1 MMGRLLC
8 TLAFVIVSAVPG
20 SALSARPANLTPLLE
35 RLAVERNVHIA
46 FSHML
51 TDPVVVRDPSS
62 EGDVPAVLERWLE
75 GTDLQF
81 KHLGENYYIYK
92 GYRQDTLPGVS
103 AAPVSMPAPAFDPLP
118 VVAPVPLPQSVQ
130 RRFYESLRA
139 ASVPLPAPHSS
150 FRPVRLE
157 PVPIFRPAAALSTP
171 GSGYLPAWAVKTNLL
186 YDATRTLNLG
196 VEFGLARRWTLD
208 VSGNYNPWT
217 FSENRKMKHWLV
229 QPEVRWW
236 SCTRFSG
243 HFMGL
248 HALGGGYNWGGMLP
262 WGIRPGAGLRGHRY
276 QGWLVG
282 AGVSY
287 GYHWVL
293 GNRWGLEATV
303 GAGYAYLDYDKYPC
317 AKCGRK
323 IGRETQHYFGPTKA
337 GITLI
342 FMVK

>member
-20 SALSARPANLTPLLE
+20 SALSARPANLTHLLE

-118 VVAPVPLPQSVQ
+118 AVAPVPLPQSVQ

-157 PVPIFRPAAALSTP
+157 PVPIFRPAAALPTP

-186 YDATRTLNLG
+186 YD
-196 VEFGLARRWTLD
+196 
-208 VSGNYNPWT
+208 
-217 FSENRKMKHWLV
+217 
-229 QPEVRWW
+229 
-236 SCTRFSG
+236 
-243 HFMGL
+243 
-248 HALGGGYNWGGMLP
+248 
-262 WGIRPGAGLRGHRY
+262 
-276 QGWLVG
+276 
-282 AGVSY
+282 
-287 GYHWVL
+287 WVL

-303 GAGYAYLDYDKYPC
+303 GAGYAYLDYDMYPC

-323 IGRETQHYFGPTKA
+323 IGGETQHYFGPTKA

>member
-8 TLAFVIVSAVPG
+8 TLAFVLVSAVPG
-20 SALSARPANLTPLLE
+20 SALSARPANLTRLLE
-35 RLAVERNVHIA
+35 RLAVERSVHIA

-51 TDPVVVRDPSS
+51 TNPVVVQDPSS
-62 EGDVPAVLERWLE
+62 EGDVPTVLERWLG
-75 GTDLQF
+75 GTDLEF

-92 GYRQDTLPGVS
+92 EYRRDTLPEVS

-118 VVAPVPLPQSVQ
+118 VPETLPVPEPVRKQ
-130 RRFYESLRA
+130 RYEPLLT
-139 ASVPLPAPHSS
+139 ASVPLSAPQSAP
-150 FRPVRLE
+150 RPVRLD
-157 PVPIFRPAAALSTP
+157 PIPIHPSAIGLPMP
-171 GSGYLPAWAVKTNLL
+171 GSGYRPAWAVKTNLL
-186 YDATRTLNLG
+186 YDATSTLNLG
-196 VEFGLARRWTLD
+196 VEFGLGRRWTLD
-208 VSGNYNPWT
+208 VSGNYNAWT

-243 HFMGL
+243 HFAGL
-248 HALGGGYNWGGMLP
+248 HLLGGGYNWGGMLP
-262 WGIRPGAGLRGHRY
+262 WGIRPGGEIRSHRY
-276 QGWLVG
+276 QGWLAG

-303 GAGYAYLDYDKYPC
+303 GVGYAYLDYDKYPC

-323 IGRETQHYFGPTKA
+323 IGSAAEHYFGPTKA

-342 FMVK
+342 FMIK

>member
-1 MMGRLLC
+1 MRRLLC
-8 TLAFVIVSAVPG
+8 TLAFVLVSAVPG
-20 SALSARPANLTPLLE
+20 SALSARPANLTRLLE
-35 RLAVERNVHIA
+35 RLAVERSVHIA

-51 TDPVVVRDPSS
+51 TNPVVVRDSS
-62 EGDVPAVLERWLE
+62 SVGNVPAVLERWLE

-81 KHLGENYYIYK
+81 KHLGDNYYIYK
-92 GYRQDTLPGVS
+92 EPRRDTLPEVP
-103 AAPVSMPAPAFDPLP
+103 AAPVSRPVPLP
-118 VVAPVPLPQSVQ
+118 VAEPVPQSVQ
-130 RRFYESLRA
+130 RPFYEPLLT
-139 ASVPLPAPHSS
+139 ASVPLPAPRSS
-150 FRPVRLE
+150 PRPVRLD
-157 PVPIFRPAAALSTP
+157 PVPILRPAGGLPMS
-171 GSGYLPAWAVKTNLL
+171 GSGYRPAWAVKTNLL
-186 YDATRTLNLG
+186 YDATSALNLG
-196 VEFGLARRWTLD
+196 VEFGLGRRWTLD

-243 HFMGL
+243 HFVGL
-248 HALGGGYNWGGMLP
+248 HAHGGGYNWGGMLP
-262 WGIRPGAGLRGHRY
+262 WGIRPGGEIRSHRY
-276 QGWLVG
+276 QGWLAG

-303 GAGYAYLDYDKYPC
+303 GVGYAYLDYDKYPC

-323 IGRETQHYFGPTKA
+323 VGSGSEHYFGPTKA

-342 FMVK
+342 FMIK